1 MTIFVVYVFLF
12 GIITFIVGA
21 AVSGRAVDFV
31 DASDPYLQSR
41 LKRSAYFGAFVGC
54 ITADLISS
62 AYVLGI
68 AAGAIGG
75 LASYAGS
82 ANSEEFG
89 IFVFIKM
96 AQHLIVLTTVAFA
109 VSAAA
114 CWANL
119 AHFSAREAA
128 GLPTRP
134 VAPTP
139 TAASSK
145 FCHQCGTLMGT
156 QTKFCPQ
163 CGTEDLIAS

>member
-12 GIITFIVGA
+12 GIVTFIVGA
-21 AVSGRAVDFV
+21 VVSGRAIDFV
-31 DASDPYLQSR
+31 DASDLYLQGR

-54 ITADLISS
+54 ITADLLSS

-89 IFVFIKM
+89 IFVFIKV
-96 AQHLIVLTTVAFA
+96 AQHLVVLTTVAFA
-109 VSAAA
+109 VSAAT

-119 AHFSAREAA
+119 THFRAREMA

-139 TAASSK
+139 MAAATK
-145 FCHQCGTLMGT
+145 FCQQCGTPMGA

-163 CGTEDLIAS
+163 CGTSEVVT